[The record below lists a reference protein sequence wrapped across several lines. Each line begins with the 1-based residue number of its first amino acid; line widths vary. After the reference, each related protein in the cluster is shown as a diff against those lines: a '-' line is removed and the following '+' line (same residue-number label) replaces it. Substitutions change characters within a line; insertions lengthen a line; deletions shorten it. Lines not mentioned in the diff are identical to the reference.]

1 MKEQNQKQANNGVIL
16 YKNLVSETNTLKL
29 KDSLS
34 E

>member
-16 YKNLVSETNTLKL
+16 YKSLVSETNTLKL